1 MTAIWND
8 KLITRGR
15 AADMCG
21 LWDIKLD
28 HHDKGIVFFRC
39 HICDGNI
46 TRLPSD
52 GKLTSI
58 DALIAAVLRHMCSSH
73 GYSLSGAGNDEG
85 KGSDG
90 AAAHGPGGGGGGGRA
105 GDLVR

>member
-28 HHDKGIVFFRC
+28 YPYLRC
-39 HICDGNI
+39 HMCDGNI
-46 TRLPSD
+46 TRLPGD

-90 AAAHGPGGGGGGGRA
+90 AAADGPGRGRGGGRA